1 MLQIFAT
8 KEKPRNDY
16 LRWHDYSLKNLKMPK
31 SVKSVFKTLKFKA
44 NPPMKSRFFFFCK
57 KRSNCCN
64 FISLIRGF

>member
-8 KEKPRNDY
+8 EEKPRNYY
-16 LRWHDYSLKNLKMPK
+16 LRWHDFTLKNLKMP
-31 SVKSVFKTLKFKA
+31 KSVFKTLKFKA
-44 NPPMKSRFFFFCK
+44 NPPHEIPFFFFCK